1 MVFNVVIAALVVR
14 WLSAAL
20 WGEMVQVML
29 WITIAG
35 NIMAWGNKDYLIRN
49 FSADPSSIRLVWQ
62 QSFGSRSLLVAIL
75 LGVLIFLPLPFSI
88 KTWVA
93 VYLLARFVYMS
104 YDSIIVFRRNFGI
117 TLLLESSGF
126 ILLGAAIFF
135 LHPAELSQLLS
146 WFACT
151 ELLKAAA
158 IIFIYRNRVF
168 PVFFKSFDHIYF
180 VLAFSF
186 FLLYFT
192 GMLASKIDLI
202 CVTSFFSKEE
212 IARYQVLMSLLQAT
226 QLSIPILLIPYLA
239 IIYRLPV
246 ASIRKMALRLFIVGM
261 LIAAIAV
268 FATSVLLEWIYRF
281 QYDPLIFLLGW
292 LIVIPGFYYA
302 PLIYRLFRNNRQ
314 HIVVII
320 SFLFIALSAA
330 LIFSF
335 VRILPEPFTAIFI
348 AMAVSQWIQVIIY
361 FFVGRKI
368 A

>member
-1 MVFNVVIAALVVR
+1 
-14 WLSAAL
+14 
-20 WGEMVQVML
+20 ML
-29 WITIAG
+29 
-35 NIMAWGNKDYLIRN
+35 
-49 FSADPSSIRLVWQ
+49 PS
-62 QSFGSRSLLVAIL
+62 
-75 LGVLIFLPLPFSI
+75 
-88 KTWVA
+88 
-93 VYLLARFVYMS
+93 
-104 YDSIIVFRRNFGI
+104 
-117 TLLLESSGF
+117 
-126 ILLGAAIFF
+126 F

-246 ASIRKMALRLFIVGM
+246 ASIRKWRSAFYCRYADSSHCGFRYVS
-261 LIAAIAV
+261 IARMDLP
-268 FATSVLLEWIYRF
+268 FSV
-281 QYDPLIFLLGW
+281 
-292 LIVIPGFYYA
+292 
-302 PLIYRLFRNNRQ
+302 
-314 HIVVII
+314 
-320 SFLFIALSAA
+320 
-330 LIFSF
+330 
-335 VRILPEPFTAIFI
+335 
-348 AMAVSQWIQVIIY
+348 
-361 FFVGRKI
+361 
-368 A
+368 